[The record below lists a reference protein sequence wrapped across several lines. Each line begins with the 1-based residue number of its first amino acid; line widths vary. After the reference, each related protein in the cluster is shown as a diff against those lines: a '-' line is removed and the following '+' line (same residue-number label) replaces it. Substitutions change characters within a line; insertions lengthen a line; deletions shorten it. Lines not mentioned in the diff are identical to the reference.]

1 MLYTSNVTCFN
12 CIFLFPQLSI
22 IYDAKSQ
29 ENEEQSVKLFQEFAS
44 DSGLDQVICSFF
56 PI

>member
-1 MLYTSNVTCFN
+1 MLHVLIAF
-12 CIFLFPQLSI
+12 FFPQLSI